1 MERSMAYKKVTRRK
15 PLRGS
20 AYNLP
25 DLSTI
30 RKPNLP
36 PLSNGFGNGL
46 TTDNSI
52 LTHMHK
58 ESPEVQAEIER
69 KRTRTA
75 PLYSKGAYQYIG
87 DSDDP
92 TSIGRKK

>member
-1 MERSMAYKKVTRRK
+1 MAKKPITRRK

-25 DLSTI
+25 DLTTI

-46 TTDNSI
+46 TTDNSM

-58 ESPEVQAEIER
+58 ESQEVQDEIER
-69 KRTRTA
+69 KRSRTA
-75 PLYSKGAYQYIG
+75 PLFNKGGYMYIG
-87 DSDDP
+87 DGDDL
-92 TSIGRKK
+92 TKITGKK

>member
-1 MERSMAYKKVTRRK
+1 MKRKVVARRK
-15 PLRGS
+15 PLRGNS
-20 AYNLP
+20 WNLP
-25 DLSTI
+25 DMSTV

-58 ESPEVQAEIER
+58 ESAEVQAEIER

-75 PLYSKGAYQYIG
+75 PLYSKGGYQYIG
-87 DSDDP
+87 DSDYI

>member
-1 MERSMAYKKVTRRK
+1 MAYKKVTRRK
-15 PLRGS
+15 PLTGRS
-20 AYNLP
+20 YNMP
-25 DLSTI
+25 DLSTV

-36 PLSNGFGNGL
+36 PLGNGFGNGL

-58 ESPEVQAEIER
+58 ESAEVQAEIER

-75 PLYSKGAYQYIG
+75 PLFNKGAYQYIG
-87 DSDDP
+87 DSDDL
-92 TSIGRKK
+92 TTIVGKK

>member
-1 MERSMAYKKVTRRK
+1 MAYKKVTRRK

-36 PLSNGFGNGL
+36 PLGNGFGNGL
-46 TTDNSI
+46 TSDNSM

-58 ESPEVQAEIER
+58 ESQEVQDEIER

-75 PLYSKGAYQYIG
+75 PLYNKGAYQYIG
-87 DSDDP
+87 DGDDL
-92 TSIGRKK
+92 TKIIGKK